1 MAPFIKH
8 KAGMT
13 LMEVL
18 IVVSIVAV
26 VSLSLFNAFSN
37 GLKVWRLS
45 QQLVLEE
52 DVAIFLDRLSQDLRN
67 SFLYS
72 KIYFEG
78 DHYDFAFPT
87 RVVTRID
94 FNKTPDNP
102 DDIEDQMGRVEYI
115 FEPSRKLLVRRQ
127 ANYSQALMKTFSDPR
142 IMLEGVDRV
151 EFKYIYLTEEKEIVS
166 EQMLEILPASIK
178 VEVDFSDQ
186 FGQRSIEK
194 YIDLPL
200 GM

>member
-1 MAPFIKH
+1 
-8 KAGMT
+8 MT
-13 LMEVL
+13 LMEIL

-45 QQLVLEE
+45 QQLALEE

-67 SFLYS
+67 SYLYS
-72 KIYFEG
+72 KIFFEG
-78 DHYDFAFPT
+78 NHYNLAFPT
-87 RVVTRID
+87 RVITKID
-94 FNKTPDNP
+94 FNKGADNP
-102 DDIEDQMGRVEYI
+102 EDVEDQMGRVEYV
-115 FEPSRKLLVRRQ
+115 FEPSRRLLIRRE
-127 ANYSQALMKTFSDPR
+127 ANYSQAMIKVFNEPR

-151 EFKYIYLTEEKEIVS
+151 EFKYIYLTEDKEIVS
-166 EQMLEILPASIK
+166 DDMLEILPASIK

-186 FGQRSIEK
+186 FGKRSFEK
-194 YIDLPL
+194 YVDLPL